1 MALFKPSAILD
12 GMDEHLAT
20 NRALWDEWAEIN
32 ARSAFYDLEEF
43 KRGGVRIRDYE
54 IEEVGPVRG
63 KTLLH
68 LQCHFGI
75 DSLSWARLGA
85 KVTGVDFSERA
96 IELATGVAAELG
108 IDASFIRSNLYDLP
122 QHVDGEFDIVYTS
135 RGVLCWLPR
144 VRPWADVVARFVGPG
159 GSFYVTE
166 AHPIL
171 WAYEDD
177 FTLKF
182 PYWEREEPSSFDIHG
197 SYADPAAEVKTE
209 KDFEWNHSL
218 GEIVTAPGSGRPA
231 DRVPPR
237 VAVRGLG
244 GPVPG
249 ETRREVVDAGPAR
262 RDDAPDVLAE
272 GDEPR
277 LIRAGRTGPGPHAV
291 PGGGEATRRDAPP
304 EPRHGRT

>member
-249 ETRREVVDAGPAR
+249 ETRREVVDAGRAR

>member
-1 MALFKPSAILD
+1 
-12 GMDEHLAT
+12 MDEHLAA

-32 ARSAFYDLEEF
+32 ARSASYDLEDF

-54 IEEVGPVRG
+54 IEEVGQVKG

-108 IDASFIRSNLYDLP
+108 IDASFIRSNVYDLP

-144 VRPWADVVARFVGPG
+144 IRPWADVVARFVKPG
-159 GSFYVTE
+159 GFFYITE
-166 AHPIL
+166 THPIL
-171 WAYEDD
+171 EAYEDD

-182 PYWEREEPSSFDIHG
+182 PYWEREEPSSFDIQG
-197 SYADPAAEVKTE
+197 SYADPAAEVKTQ
-209 KDFEWNHSL
+209 KDYEWNHSL
-218 GEIVTAPGSGRPA
+218 GEIVTALAQAGLRIEFLHEWPFVDWELPFLEKRDGRWWIPGTLDGTMPLMYSLKATKPA
-231 DRVPPR
+231 
-237 VAVRGLG
+237 
-244 GPVPG
+244 
-249 ETRREVVDAGPAR
+249 
-262 RDDAPDVLAE
+262 
-272 GDEPR
+272 
-277 LIRAGRTGPGPHAV
+277 
-291 PGGGEATRRDAPP
+291 
-304 EPRHGRT
+304 